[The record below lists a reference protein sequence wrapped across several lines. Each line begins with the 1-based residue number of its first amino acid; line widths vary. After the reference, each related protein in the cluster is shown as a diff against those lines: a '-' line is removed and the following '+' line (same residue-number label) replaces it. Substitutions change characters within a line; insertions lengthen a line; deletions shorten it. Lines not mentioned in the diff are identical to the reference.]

1 MSNFALNRKYT
12 TNMLLV
18 LEGLDGAGKS
28 TQVALLQKYFTER
41 GVKVKF
47 MHFPRF
53 DAPLFGDLIARFL
66 RGDLGGIEQVHP
78 MLIALLYAEDRRDA
92 APLLKSWL
100 NDGYCVILDRYLFS
114 NIAFQCAK
122 YSNETQAVE
131 LRDWILETEYNHF
144 GIPKPDI
151 NLFLD
156 VPLRFVD
163 EKLNQAREG
172 EERDYL
178 KGKKDIHEESI
189 SFQSKVRDMYLKECD
204 AGLLK
209 RIDCSDN
216 LGNMLKADEIFK
228 LITDEIS

>member
-1 MSNFALNRKYT
+1 MSNFALNHKYT
-12 TNMLLV
+12 INMLLV

-28 TQVALLQKYFTER
+28 TQVDLLQKYFTDR
-41 GVKVKF
+41 GIKVKF

-92 APLLKSWL
+92 APLLRSWL
-100 NDGYCVILDRYLFS
+100 DEGYCVILDRYLFS

-122 YSNETQAVE
+122 YSDKIQAEE
-131 LRDWILETEYNHF
+131 LRNWILDTEYNHF

-156 VPLRFVD
+156 VPLEFVD
-163 EKLNQAREG
+163 KKLNQSREG
-172 EERDYL
+172 SEREYL
-178 KGKKDIHEESI
+178 KGKQDIHEQSI
-189 SFQSKVRDMYLKECD
+189 TFQSKVREVYLSECK
-204 AGLLK
+204 AGTLK
-209 RIDCSDN
+209 RVDCADKN
-216 LGNMLKADEIFK
+216 GNMLSADEIFK
-228 LITDEIS
+228 LITHEIS